1 MCELGRRKGMK
12 RWVEK
17 GWGREKEW
25 RIERREREER
35 TEQKVRRIKNV
46 ERNNPFREYISI
58 NSSCSYI
65 S

>member
-1 MCELGRRKGMK
+1 MK

-25 RIERREREER
+25 RIEKRERE
-35 TEQKVRRIKNV
+35 RRIKNQARRTSNID
-46 ERNNPFREYISI
+46 RNDRFEESISI